1 MSNIKK
7 YSLAFILALSLHFS
21 IIGLFAFNFIS
32 EPTPTPKVQ
41 EKVPEIIEASLLDEN
56 VVAEKA
62 KELKQAEEKK
72 LNQQQQ
78 QKDQL
83 AEQLKQEKLRIAQAK
98 TKRLE
103 AEKTAKIEADR
114 LQKAARNEAKKLAA
128 IKQAVVLEKQKQE
141 AIKQQRIAEE
151 QAQAA
156 EKKRKQEVERVAE
169 EQRKIAAEKKEVAR
183 KEAEKQQKIAEEK
196 QRQEELARQKADAAR
211 QAEENRVRAE
221 NARIAEKATADAKV
235 LIERKVTQNWNRPSA
250 VSGKLACT
258 IRVGL
263 IPSGDVMSVVVVK
276 GSGNQLFDDSAER
289 AVFKASP
296 LPVPKDPKVFSQ
308 FRSFTFVFSPN

>member
-1 MSNIKK
+1 MSNLQK
-7 YSLAFILALSLHFS
+7 YAFAFILALSLHFS

-32 EPTPTPKVQ
+32 EPAPTPKAQ
-41 EKVPEIIEASLLDEN
+41 KQVPEIIKASILDEN

-62 KELKQAEEKK
+62 KELQQAEEKK
-72 LNQQQQ
+72 LNHRQQ

-83 AEQLKQEKLRIAQAK
+83 AKQLKQEKLRIKQAK
-98 TKRLE
+98 TKRL
-103 AEKTAKIEADR
+103 KIEKAAKAEAKR
-114 LQKAARNEAKKLAA
+114 LQQVAKNEAKKLAA
-128 IKQAVVLEKQKQE
+128 IKQAVVLEKQK
-141 AIKQQRIAEE
+141 RIAKEK
-151 QAQAA
+151 AQAV
-156 EKKRKQEVERVAE
+156 EKKRKQEAERVAE
-169 EQRKIAAEKKEVAR
+169 EQRKVAAEKQEVAR
-183 KEAEKQQKIAEEK
+183 KKAEKQQKIAKEK
-196 QRQEELARQKADAAR
+196 QHQEELARQKKAAAK
-211 QAEENRVRAE
+211 QAEVNRVRSE
-221 NARIAEKATADAKV
+221 NARIAKKATADAKV
-235 LIERKVTQNWNRPSA
+235 LIERKVTQNWNRPST

-296 LPVPKDPKVFSQ
+296 LPVPKDRNVFSK

>member
-1 MSNIKK
+1 MSNLQK
-7 YSLAFILALSLHFS
+7 YAFAFILALSLHFS

-32 EPTPTPKVQ
+32 EPAPTPKVQ
-41 EKVPEIIEASLLDEN
+41 KQVPEIIKASILDEN

-62 KELKQAEEKK
+62 KELQQAEEKK
-72 LNQQQQ
+72 LNHRQQ

-83 AEQLKQEKLRIAQAK
+83 AKQLKQEKLRIKQAK
-98 TKRLE
+98 TKRL
-103 AEKTAKIEADR
+103 KIEKAAKAEAKR
-114 LQKAARNEAKKLAA
+114 LQQVAKNEAKKLAA
-128 IKQAVVLEKQKQE
+128 IKQAVVLEKQK
-141 AIKQQRIAEE
+141 RIAKEK
-151 QAQAA
+151 AQAV
-156 EKKRKQEVERVAE
+156 EKKRKQEAERVAE
-169 EQRKIAAEKKEVAR
+169 EQRKVAAEKQEVAR
-183 KEAEKQQKIAEEK
+183 KKAEKQQKIAKEK
-196 QRQEELARQKADAAR
+196 QHQEELARQKKAAAK
-211 QAEENRVRAE
+211 QAEVNRVRSE
-221 NARIAEKATADAKV
+221 NARIAKKATADAKV
-235 LIERKVTQNWNRPSA
+235 LIERKVTQNWNRPSK

-296 LPVPKDPKVFSQ
+296 LPVPKDPNAFSK